1 MPKLKNADRVHTLAE
16 EWLDEDSL
24 LLLRSWARDGMS
36 YESIAERIGISTTT
50 LFAWRKRFPEIE
62 AALKQGKELVDYKV
76 ENALLKTA
84 LGYRTKE
91 SKVITLMRNGKVA
104 EITRE
109 TIDKEVA
116 PNVSAIKMWLNN
128 RCNDKWKNNRDA
140 FLDANAEED
149 ASIEVKIVRAATK
162 PRETVPVNSNEEI
175 DEEWTDLI
183 NNEISVKKLN
193 AEETEIRKKKL
204 EQERL
209 EVENNAP
216 QNKNTSVEMEQ
227 EDLDYWPEDWE
238 DEDEDN

>member
-24 LLLRSWARDGMS
+24 LLLRSWVRDGMS
-36 YESIAERIGISTTT
+36 YESIAERIGIATTT

-91 SKVITLMRNGKVA
+91 SKVITLMRGGKVA

-109 TIDKEVA
+109 TVEKEVS

-128 RCNDKWKNNRDA
+128 RCNDKWKNNRDV
-140 FLDANAEED
+140 FTEEQEED
-149 ASIEVKIVRAATK
+149 ASIEVKIVRTASEPMK
-162 PRETVPVNSNEEI
+162 TVPVESNTEI
-175 DEEWTDLI
+175 DDEWTDLI
-183 NNEISVKKLN
+183 NDEISVKKLN
-193 AEETEIRKKKL
+193 AEETEKRKKQIEL
-204 EQERL
+204 EKQKE
-209 EVENNAP
+209 EQNAE
-216 QNKNTSVEMEQ
+216 QNKNSSVELEQ
-227 EDLDYWPEDWE
+227 EDLDYWPEDWI